1 MKIACLISGL
11 PRSIKYNIEKIKNI
25 LREDIDYFVH
35 VTKKYDDNYKN
46 LDINYDEI
54 IKKLNPKVSIHENEV
69 YIDDNESKYI
79 NMKRQW
85 YKFNQIN
92 NARINYE
99 KIHNIKYDL
108 IIRIRPDLH
117 ILDNEINFEET
128 KDGIIYGNN
137 DELFYGNSETINEI
151 SNLIYNFDYLSNLSI
166 EKKVDYFYKYLDMKK
181 IKLQKNNINYK
192 LILTECNIIGI
203 SGDSGCGKTTLIKNL
218 EMLFKK
224 DILKIEGDRYHKWE
238 RGDENWKK
246 YTHLNPEANYI
257 CKFREDT
264 FNLKIGQDIYQVDY
278 DHSTGKFT
286 EKEELK
292 SCNNILMCGLHTLY
306 DKHTNKLFNM
316 KIFLDTDINLKY
328 YWKIKRDVEHR
339 GYSVSQ
345 VLEKIKQ
352 REGDNKLYIEP
363 QKNNSD
369 IIIRFFTDDNF
380 NYLILDE
387 NPNIY
392 LKITSNKKIY
402 KFIEALNKFEIPY
415 SFLKEEI
422 DTYSLVFYKISNFI
436 PLLIHFSK
444 NEIKI
449 SKNDYYT
456 LITSFVLFFNQ

>member
-166 EKKVDYFYKYLDMKK
+166 EKGRLF
-181 IKLQKNNINYK
+181 LQIFRYEKN
-192 LILTECNIIGI
+192 
-203 SGDSGCGKTTLIKNL
+203 
-218 EMLFKK
+218 
-224 DILKIEGDRYHKWE
+224 
-238 RGDENWKK
+238 
-246 YTHLNPEANYI
+246 
-257 CKFREDT
+257 
-264 FNLKIGQDIYQVDY
+264 
-278 DHSTGKFT
+278 
-286 EKEELK
+286 
-292 SCNNILMCGLHTLY
+292 
-306 DKHTNKLFNM
+306 
-316 KIFLDTDINLKY
+316 
-328 YWKIKRDVEHR
+328 
-339 GYSVSQ
+339 
-345 VLEKIKQ
+345 
-352 REGDNKLYIEP
+352 
-363 QKNNSD
+363 
-369 IIIRFFTDDNF
+369 
-380 NYLILDE
+380 
-387 NPNIY
+387 
-392 LKITSNKKIY
+392 
-402 KFIEALNKFEIPY
+402 
-415 SFLKEEI
+415 
-422 DTYSLVFYKISNFI
+422 
-436 PLLIHFSK
+436 
-444 NEIKI
+444 
-449 SKNDYYT
+449 
-456 LITSFVLFFNQ
+456 